1 MLLRLLI
8 LPLSLRFRNDDAHKA
23 FSENFSRRGVH
34 YAKSYRRTLLTLTFP
49 LSFIVGK
56 GSQCVTS
63 QSLVLSCL
71 SRSFTPTCTGLIVQY
86 LFSLLAFEVCA
97 FLSHCSLL
105 WMCFGFQGYS
115 FLSILVMSVCK
126 LCPRM
131 SSWLLS
137 ASTLL
142 IGVIISLHHV
152 GLLLKVLDS

>member
-1 MLLRLLI
+1 MMPIRHSRRNFLDEVFIQNAKLYWQASPTLNFLLPFTIGNRSHYVTSRSFVLLC
-8 LPLSLRFRNDDAHKA
+8 SFRN
-23 FSENFSRRGVH
+23 
-34 YAKSYRRTLLTLTFP
+34 
-49 LSFIVGK
+49 
-56 GSQCVTS
+56 
-63 QSLVLSCL
+63 
-71 SRSFTPTCTGLIVQY
+71 FTPTCIGLIVQY
-86 LFSLLAFEVCA
+86 LFSLLVFEVCA

-137 ASTLL
+137 VSALL
-142 IGVIISLHHV
+142 IGGIVSLHHV